1 MSDSEWKVGTWRT
14 LLLGCGSRCQKL
26 RFSVMNELLVS
37 LRRDEVGDTA
47 YGCSVCVV
55 AQCYFGRVGFLV
67 VCLLHIS
74 THRVM

>member
-1 MSDSEWKVGTWRT
+1 
-14 LLLGCGSRCQKL
+14 
-26 RFSVMNELLVS
+26 MNELLAS

-74 THRVM
+74 MRRVMYKLLVVTARVQAGTARRRSV

>member
-1 MSDSEWKVGTWRT
+1 
-14 LLLGCGSRCQKL
+14 
-26 RFSVMNELLVS
+26 MNELLAS

-74 THRVM
+74 MCRVM